1 MGTMKRI
8 VERQSIPPQE
18 FFALSVD
25 QYHQMITAGVF
36 ADDDRVELLEGHL
49 VKKMSKSPIHAAVVM
64 RMLSRLSQG
73 CGPGFVVRVEQPI
86 TLVDTLADSEPEPDV
101 SVARGSDRDFDRR
114 HPSADDVELVVEVA
128 SSSAELDRTVKLSI
142 YARAGIASYVIL
154 ILESKTA
161 EVYTKPQDGTYAKK
175 TVLSGRQSLPV
186 VLGGKKVGSV
196 KLSDV
201 F

>member
-49 VKKMSKSPIHAAVVM
+49 VKKMSNNPPH
-64 RMLSRLSQG
+64 R
-73 CGPGFVVRVEQPI
+73 FVVRRVHDELSRIVTTGWHVQKDDPI
-86 TLVDTLADSEPEPDV
+86 TLEDSEPEPDV
-101 SVARGSDRDFDRR
+101 SVIRGPLDAYADR
-114 HPSADDVELVVEVA
+114 HPNGAEVEIVVEV
-128 SSSAELDRTVKLSI
+128 SNTSLLRDRTVKLSI

-154 ILESKTA
+154 ILESKTS

-186 VLGGKKVGSV
+186 ILGGKKVGSV